1 MHEKTI
7 CPGREFFPFAMVFLY
22 RATEGMTISLLPSFY
37 QGGTRSEYFYLDLE
51 NTWIAVTICV
61 MFLGNTIGAAA
72 FGWLMQKKGYQVSL
86 EEKRSHLSL
95 LS

>member
-7 CPGREFFPFAMVFLY
+7 CPGREIFPFAMVFLY